1 MESGIKSQIKTGIF
15 AALGLAIA
23 LFSIFVIG
31 GDRYFREFATLYV
44 EFEHVTGLAR
54 GSVVSLAGFN
64 VGNVENIQFSDAS
77 NKLIVAMR
85 IDSNYL
91 PKIREGSA
99 VEVRTQGALGDKFIF
114 IAPGPAAAPG
124 IQAGAT
130 LPKAEAT
137 DFIGILSEKS
147 DQAKK
152 VFDIIDELHK
162 VSSALNQEDR
172 FAKMVKN
179 LSEASASMKD
189 LAEESRVMVKELR
202 QSSSPKIK
210 DSLARMDRILEKID
224 KGEGTLGALIND
236 RSLHESIK
244 GMVGSPDKR
253 KNMRSLI
260 RTSIEKS
267 ENSDT
272 N

>member
-1 MESGIKSQIKTGIF
+1 METGIKAQVKTGIF
-15 AALGLAIA
+15 AFLGLVLI

-31 GDRYFREFATLYV
+31 GDKYFREFVPLYV
-44 EFEHVTGLAR
+44 EFDQVTGLAR

-64 VGNVENIQFSDAS
+64 IGNVQEIEFSPDS
-77 NKLIVAMR
+77 NRLRVTMKV
-85 IDSNYL
+85 DSNYL
-91 PKIREGSA
+91 PKVREGSA

-114 IAPGPAAAPG
+114 IVPGPASGAQV
-124 IQAGAT
+124 QAGAI

-137 DFIGILSEKS
+137 DFIGILSEKG

-152 VFDIIDELHK
+152 IFDIVDELHK
-162 VSSALNQEDR
+162 VSVSLNQEDR
-172 FAKMVKN
+172 FANMIKN
-179 LSEASASMKD
+179 LAEASASMKD
-189 LAEESRVMVKELR
+189 LANESRIMVKELR
-202 QSSSPKIK
+202 QNSSPKIK
-210 DSLARMDRILEKID
+210 DSLVRMDRILEKID

-253 KNMRSLI
+253 QNMRSII

-267 ENSDT
+267 ESSEN
-272 N
+272 